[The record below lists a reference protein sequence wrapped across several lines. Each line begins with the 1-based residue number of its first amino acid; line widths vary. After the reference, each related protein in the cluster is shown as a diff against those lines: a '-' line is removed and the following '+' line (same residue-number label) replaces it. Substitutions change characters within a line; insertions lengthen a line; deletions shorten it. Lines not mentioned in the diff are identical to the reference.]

1 MPRKLSDFELGP
13 HWHLDFRDPARLPED
28 RLVRV
33 RFLINTCAAASA
45 LILLTLLCLQWLRR
59 AGINEPLKFWEGQIA
74 VHQHEYEDLQLQLR
88 DYMSEAA
95 KIKDAYD
102 IVYSPFVPSQFVLGI
117 GRTLPDRMS
126 VDMIEYTDRAITVRG
141 TLAEPP
147 ERASRVLGR
156 YVETL
161 RSDPAIG
168 PLFGDISAP
177 SLDRTKQENLFN
189 FVMVL
194 RLR

>member
-1 MPRKLSDFELGP
+1 MPRKPSDFELGP

-28 RLVRV
+28 RVVRV
-33 RFLINTCAAASA
+33 RFLINICSAAVA
-45 LILLTLLCLQWLRR
+45 LILLTLLCLQGLRR
-59 AGINEPLKFWEGQIA
+59 SGINEPLQFWDGQIA
-74 VHQHEYEDLQLQLR
+74 AHRHEYEDLQLQLR
-88 DYMSEAA
+88 DYMAEAA

-102 IVYSPFVPSQFVLGI
+102 IVYTRFIPSDFIRAI
-117 GRTLPDRMS
+117 GRTLPDRMA
-126 VDMIEYTDRAITVRG
+126 VDTIEYTDRVITIRG

-161 RSDPAIG
+161 RGDGEIG